1 MCQSLRMGLELTGGE
16 EQMNITVIGLDLAK
30 NVFQVHGMDG
40 SGRMQLRRQLKRPQ
54 VREFFANVP
63 PALVGM
69 EACGGAHHWA
79 REIAKL
85 GHTVKVMN
93 PRYVKPFVKTNKND
107 RTDAEA
113 IAEAASRHNVPA
125 VAVKETW
132 QQDLQ
137 SLHRVR
143 SALMRD
149 RVAVD
154 NQIRGLLTEYGL
166 VVAKGTKALRRAVPQ
181 ILEDAQ
187 SGLSGLM
194 REVLAEQYERS
205 RMLERQLAE
214 YDRKL
219 TLAAREHE
227 SCSALM
233 EVPGIGVLGATALV
247 AQVNDARRM
256 NNGRELA
263 AREGLVPLHSGS
275 AGKER
280 LGRISKR
287 GDGYVRTLFIHG
299 ARSVLNHAPRKTDR
313 LSRWAT
319 EVMRRRGRNVAAVA
333 LANKM
338 ARIAWVVLARG
349 QRYQTQ

>member
-1 MCQSLRMGLELTGGE
+1 MGLELTGGE
-16 EQMNITVIGLDLAK
+16 EHMDIKVIGLDLAK
-30 NVFQVHGMDG
+30 NVFQVHGVDG
-40 SGRMQLRRQLKRPQ
+40 SGHALLRRQLKR
-54 VREFFANVP
+54 REVCDFFAKLQPV
-63 PALVGM
+63 LVGM
-69 EACGGAHHWA
+69 EACGGAHYWA

-113 IAEAASRHNVPA
+113 IAEAASRRNIPEVP
-125 VAVKETW
+125 VKQPW

-143 SALMRD
+143 SQLMREY
-149 RVAVD
+149 VAVG
-154 NQIRGLLTEYGL
+154 NQIRGLLAEYGM
-166 VVAKGTKALRRAVPQ
+166 VVAKGTTALKRAVPQ
-181 ILEDAQ
+181 ILEDAHN
-187 SGLSGLM
+187 GLSGTM
-194 REVLAEQYERS
+194 REVIAEQYGRLGAIEHNIGAY
-205 RMLERQLAE
+205 Q
-214 YDRKL
+214 RKL

-227 SCSALM
+227 GCRELM

-247 AQVNDARRM
+247 AQVNDARCM
-256 NNGRELA
+256 KNGRELA
-263 AREGLVPLHSGS
+263 AREGLVPLHSGTG
-275 AGKER
+275 GKER

-338 ARIAWVVLARG
+338 ARIAWVILARG
-349 QRYQTQ
+349 QRYQAQ